1 MLSIMIHCDFIWIL
15 IHELVLLSKLYQ
27 LCETDGISVKMI
39 IAGTFPGLR
48 RDTEDRRS
56 SWAKARPGD
65 ARCRNFQKEVF

>member
-56 SWAKARPGD
+56 S
-65 ARCRNFQKEVF
+65 